1 MTVKGIHHVS
11 SITKEILDNHD
22 FYTNILGLRLVKK
35 TVNQDETSMYHLFYA
50 DYKGTPGTDITFFEI
65 FNAPKFQPGTNS
77 ISRTIFRVPSMK
89 ALEFFRSRFD
99 EKGVYHEGFV
109 DRYGH
114 TSMIFEDHE
123 KQRLGL
129 MVDTEYDDSEPNSTD
144 EIPKEYAI
152 TSIGAVEITV
162 QYLKAT
168 LQLLELLGGNVQGD
182 ITDESSEAEVKV
194 GQDSVYIVE
203 QRNSQLEKEG
213 YGSVH
218 HFSLRVEDEEALN
231 EMLEK
236 LNAEKWKNSGIVDR
250 HYFKAVYIQSVG
262 DITIE
267 LSADG
272 PGFDIDERLEKL
284 GENLSLP
291 PKLEEQRV
299 FIESYM
305 TPLN

>member
-1 MTVKGIHHVS
+1 MTVQGIHHVS
-11 SITKEILDNHD
+11 SITREILDNHD

-35 TVNQDETSMYHLFYA
+35 TVNQDDTSMYHLFYS

-77 ISRTIFRVPSMK
+77 ISRTIFRVPSME
-89 ALEFFRSRFD
+89 ALEFFRNRFD

-109 DRYGH
+109 ERFGH

-162 QYLKAT
+162 QYLKAV
-168 LQLLELLGGNVQGD
+168 LQLLELLGGKIQGD
-182 ITDESSEAEVKV
+182 VTDASTEAEVKV

-218 HFSLRVEDEEALN
+218 HFSLKVADEE
-231 EMLEK
+231 MLHKMLGK
-236 LNAEKWKNSGIVDR
+236 LHAEKWPNSGIVDR
-250 HYFKAVYIQSVG
+250 YYFKAVYIQSAG
-262 DITIE
+262 GITVE
-267 LSADG
+267 LSTEG
-272 PGFDIDERLEKL
+272 PGFDIDERPERL

-291 PKLEEQRV
+291 PNLEEQRV
-299 FIESYM
+299 FIESYL

>member
-35 TVNQDETSMYHLFYA
+35 TVNQDDTGMYHLFYA

-77 ISRTIFRVPSMK
+77 ISRTVFRVPSME
-89 ALEFFRSRFD
+89 ALEFFRKRFD

-129 MVDTEYDDSEPNSTD
+129 MVDTEYAETEPNSTD

-162 QYLKAT
+162 QYLKAS
-168 LQLLELLGGNVQGD
+168 LQLLELLGGEIQGD
-182 ITDESSEAEVKV
+182 VTDVSTEAEVKF
-194 GQDSVYIVE
+194 GDDSVYIVE
-203 QRNSQLEKEG
+203 QRNSQIEKEG

-218 HFSLRVEDEEALN
+218 HFALRVDDEQELG

-236 LNAEKWKNSGIVDR
+236 LDAEKWKNSGIVDR

-262 DITIE
+262 GITIE
-267 LSADG
+267 LSTDG
-272 PGFDIDERLEKL
+272 PGFDIDERPDRL

-291 PKLEEQRV
+291 PKLEEQRA
-299 FIESYM
+299 FIEAYL